1 MKGTREDNVEITLT
15 MTADEAQWLKEIMQN
30 PHGCTPEQEDTY
42 NKDMRLSFW
51 NVLSNAIGR
60 KQ

>member
-15 MTADEAQWLKEIMQN
+15 MTADEAQWLKVIMKN

-42 NKDMRLSFW
+42 DKKMRILFF
-51 NVLSNAIGR
+51 NVLQRTIGR
-60 KQ
+60 KK